1 MMRIGLVARFDMP
14 EAVELAGRVASFL
27 LNRGV
32 ELTVDLKLTEE
43 LPILREYGAD
53 IRDMDADMIVTIGG
67 DGTILRTQSLIEGK
81 EIPILGI
88 NMGTVGFLTEV
99 DPENVFS
106 ALEDVLM
113 GEYAVE
119 KRTLLSVHH
128 NGKLPLALN
137 EVVMMTRKPAKMLH
151 IEISVDDEIVE
162 ELRADGIIIA
172 TPSGSTAYS
181 MSAGGP
187 IVDPRVEAF
196 LIVPICP
203 FKLSAR
209 PIVVSNKSTIKVKLL
224 RKGKKAI
231 AVIDGQYEEEINHMD
246 EVIFR
251 KSDSCAHFVR
261 LSKDF
266 YRKVREKLIE
276 GGIDSIKGH

>member
-1 MMRIGLVARFDMP
+1 MRIGIIARFDVP
-14 EAVELAGRVASFL
+14 EAVELAGKVASFL

-32 ELTVDLKLTEE
+32 ELSVDLKITEE
-43 LPILREYGAD
+43 LPELREYGKD
-53 IRDMDADMIVTIGG
+53 IRDMEVDMILTIGG

-106 ALEDVLM
+106 ALEDVLI
-113 GEYAVE
+113 GNYAVE
-119 KRTLLSVHH
+119 RRTLLSVYH
-128 NGKLPLALN
+128 NGELPSALN

-151 IEISVDDEIVE
+151 IEISVDDEVVE

-209 PIVVSNKSTIKVKLL
+209 PLVVSNKSVIRVKLL

-231 AVIDGQYEEEINHMD
+231 AVIDGQYEEEINHME
-246 EVIFR
+246 EVVFK
-251 KSDSCAHFVR
+251 KSDHCAHFVR

-276 GGIDSIKGH
+276 GGIDSIKG

>member
-1 MMRIGLVARFDMP
+1 MMRIGIIARFDVP
-14 EAVELAGRVASFL
+14 EAVELAGKVASFL

-32 ELTVDLKLTEE
+32 ELSVDLKITED
-43 LPILREYGAD
+43 LPALREYGKD
-53 IRDMDADMIVTIGG
+53 IRDMEVDMILTIGG

-106 ALEDVLM
+106 ALEDVLT
-113 GEYAVE
+113 GNYAVE
-119 KRTLLSVHH
+119 RRTLLSVYH
-128 NGKLPLALN
+128 NGELPSALN

-151 IEISVDDEIVE
+151 IEISVDDEVVE

-209 PIVVSNKSTIKVKLL
+209 PLVVSNKSVIRVNLL

-231 AVIDGQYEEEINHMD
+231 AVIDGQYEEEINHME
-246 EVIFR
+246 EVVFK
-251 KSDSCAHFVR
+251 KSDHCAHFVR

-276 GGIDSIKGH
+276 GGIDS

>member
-1 MMRIGLVARFDMP
+1 MRIGIIARFDVP
-14 EAVELAGRVASFL
+14 EAVELAGKVASFL

-32 ELTVDLKLTEE
+32 ELSVDLKITEE
-43 LPILREYGAD
+43 LPELREYGKD
-53 IRDMDADMIVTIGG
+53 IRDMEVDMILTIGG

-106 ALEDVLM
+106 ALEDVLI
-113 GEYAVE
+113 GNYAVE
-119 KRTLLSVHH
+119 RRTLLSVYH
-128 NGKLPLALN
+128 NGELPSALN

-151 IEISVDDEIVE
+151 IEISVDDEVVE

-209 PIVVSNKSTIKVKLL
+209 PLVVSNKSVIRVKLL

-231 AVIDGQYEEEINHMD
+231 AVIDGQYEEEINYME
-246 EVIFR
+246 EVVFK
-251 KSDSCAHFVR
+251 KSDHCAHFVR

-276 GGIDSIKGH
+276 GGIDSIKG

>member
-1 MMRIGLVARFDMP
+1 MRIGIIARFDVP
-14 EAVELAGRVASFL
+14 EAVELAGKVASFL

-32 ELTVDLKLTEE
+32 ELSVDLKITEE
-43 LPILREYGAD
+43 LPELREYGKD
-53 IRDMDADMIVTIGG
+53 IRDMDVDMILTIGG

-106 ALEDVLM
+106 ALEDVLI
-113 GEYAVE
+113 GNYAVE
-119 KRTLLSVHH
+119 RRTLLSVYH
-128 NGKLPLALN
+128 NGELPSALN

-151 IEISVDDEIVE
+151 IEISVDDEVVE

-209 PIVVSNKSTIKVKLL
+209 PLVVSNKSVIRVKLL

-231 AVIDGQYEEEINHMD
+231 AVIDGQYEQEINHME
-246 EVIFR
+246 EVVFK
-251 KSDSCAHFVR
+251 KSDHCAHFVR

-276 GGIDSIKGH
+276 GGIDSIKG

>member
-1 MMRIGLVARFDMP
+1 MRIGIIARFDVP
-14 EAVELAGRVASFL
+14 EAVELAGKVASFL

-32 ELTVDLKLTEE
+32 ELSVDLKVAEKLPE
-43 LPILREYGAD
+43 LLEYGKD
-53 IRDMDADMIVTIGG
+53 IRDMDVDMILTIGG

-106 ALEDVLM
+106 ALEDVLI
-113 GEYAVE
+113 GNYAVE
-119 KRTLLSVHH
+119 RRTLLSVYH
-128 NGKLPLALN
+128 NGELPSALN

-151 IEISVDDEIVE
+151 IEISVDDEVVE

-209 PIVVSNKSTIKVKLL
+209 PLVVSNKSVIRVKLL

-231 AVIDGQYEEEINHMD
+231 AVIDGQYEEEINHME
-246 EVIFR
+246 EVVFK
-251 KSDSCAHFVR
+251 KSDHCAHFVR

-276 GGIDSIKGH
+276 GGIDSIKS

>member
-1 MMRIGLVARFDMP
+1 M
-14 EAVELAGRVASFL
+14 
-27 LNRGV
+27 
-32 ELTVDLKLTEE
+32 
-43 LPILREYGAD
+43 
-53 IRDMDADMIVTIGG
+53 
-67 DGTILRTQSLIEGK
+67 
-81 EIPILGI
+81 
-88 NMGTVGFLTEV
+88 
-99 DPENVFS
+99 FS

>member
-1 MMRIGLVARFDMP
+1 MRIGIIARFDVP
-14 EAVELAGRVASFL
+14 EAVELAGKVASFL

-32 ELTVDLKLTEE
+32 ELSVDLKITEE
-43 LPILREYGAD
+43 LPELREYGKD
-53 IRDMDADMIVTIGG
+53 IRDMEVDMILTIGG

-106 ALEDVLM
+106 ALEDVLI
-113 GEYAVE
+113 GNYAVE
-119 KRTLLSVHH
+119 RRTLLSVYH
-128 NGKLPLALN
+128 NGELPSALN

-151 IEISVDDEIVE
+151 IEISVDDEVVE

-209 PIVVSNKSTIKVKLL
+209 PLVVSNKSVIRVKLL

-231 AVIDGQYEEEINHMD
+231 AVIDGQYEEEINHME
-246 EVIFR
+246 EVVFK
-251 KSDSCAHFVR
+251 KSDHCAHFVR

-276 GGIDSIKGH
+276 GGIDSIKS

>member
-1 MMRIGLVARFDMP
+1 MRIGIIARFDVP
-14 EAVELAGRVASFL
+14 EAVELAGKVASFL

-32 ELTVDLKLTEE
+32 ELSVDLKITEE
-43 LPILREYGAD
+43 LPELREYGKD
-53 IRDMDADMIVTIGG
+53 IRDMEVDMILTIGG

-106 ALEDVLM
+106 ALEDVLI
-113 GEYAVE
+113 GNYAVE
-119 KRTLLSVHH
+119 RRTLLSVYH
-128 NGKLPLALN
+128 NGELPSALN

-151 IEISVDDEIVE
+151 IEISVDDEVVE

-209 PIVVSNKSTIKVKLL
+209 PLVVSNKSVITVKLL

-231 AVIDGQYEEEINHMD
+231 AVIDGQYEEEINHME
-246 EVIFR
+246 EVVFK
-251 KSDSCAHFVR
+251 KSDHCAHFVR

-276 GGIDSIKGH
+276 GGIDSIKS